1 MPKHKTYI
9 SRNNLGSKHSLVMK
23 FGQFMSYYKKKNS
36 SKSSTKT
43 AVRKLVLGPF
53 LFGRN

>member
-9 SRNNLGSKHSLVMK
+9 SLNNLGSKHSLVMK